1 MIGIATKTTV
11 FLCGSKMS
19 TFLYKNIFRSYT
31 TSMLYIYNN
40 QHTKLQLNYI
50 SSLQLNNIHQV
61 YTKPYVEFYNI
72 PTQATSSLNYK
83 KAISA
88 FFFSK
93 PFAVQEMFP
102 TFVACLPA

>member
-19 TFLYKNIFRSYT
+19 TFLYKNIFRSCT

-40 QHTKLQLNYI
+40 QHTKILLIYI

-72 PTQATSSLNYK
+72 PTQTTSSLNYQK

-88 FFFSK
+88 FSFPNLL
-93 PFAVQEMFP
+93 PFQK
-102 TFVACLPA
+102 